1 MMKEFG
7 SPRAM
12 ETLSEALRRL
22 ERRGFR
28 SAFRATPEGS
38 LELEGR
44 TPIAPETLVVE
55 ETVRFEGASDPGDEA
70 VVFALRS
77 QDGGIRGTFVAAYGP
92 QMDPACAAV
101 LHRLPPDPR
110 RGHDTQ
116 ERP

>member
-1 MMKEFG
+1 MKELG

-12 ETLSEALRRL
+12 ETLSEAIRRL

-28 SAFRATPEGS
+28 GAFRATPAGS
-38 LELEGR
+38 LELEGG
-44 TPIAPETLVVE
+44 TPIAPETLVVD
-55 ETVRFEGASDPGDEA
+55 ETVRFEGQSDPEDEA

-77 QDGGIRGTFVAAYGP
+77 QDGRIRGTFVAAYGP

-101 LHRLPPDPR
+101 LHRLPPDPL
-110 RGHDTQ
+110 RGKDTE

>member
-1 MMKEFG
+1 MKELG

-12 ETLSEALRRL
+12 ETLSEAIRRL

-28 SAFRATPEGS
+28 SAFRATPDGS
-38 LELEGR
+38 LELEGG
-44 TPIAPETLVVE
+44 TPIAPETLVVD
-55 ETVRFEGASDPGDEA
+55 ETVRFEGQSDPEDEA

-77 QDGGIRGTFVAAYGP
+77 QDGRIRGTFVAAYGP

-110 RGHDTQ
+110 SGHDTQ

>member
-1 MMKEFG
+1 MQESG
-7 SPRAM
+7 PHRAM

-38 LELEGR
+38 LALEGGK
-44 TPIAPETLVVE
+44 PIAPETLVID
-55 ETVRFEGASDPGDEA
+55 ETVRFEGESDPEDEA

-77 QDGGIRGTFVAAYGP
+77 QDGRLRGTFVAAFGP
-92 QMDPACAAV
+92 QMEPACAAV

-110 RGHDTQ
+110 PGRDTQ
-116 ERP
+116 EHS